1 MRRRTAL
8 GLGATTLAGVLAGC
22 LSRPSGAAGGDG
34 GGGGDGNDSGT
45 RDGTDGEPSGDAP
58 PTDAPRAAVS
68 LAGVDDP
75 PDLPVRPAVEVLH
88 ADATDERP
96 PRLRVTLTNEA
107 DHAVEV
113 GEGRAVL
120 FEYVGSSDRR
130 LVLLP
135 GPADRYEA
143 IRSGCWTLAEPIAV
157 TAEYRLLALDAGES
171 ISRDLG
177 VWGAAD
183 RDGGGDADACLPT
196 GEFRFESAYAVA
208 RDEQRGLDDPE
219 WEATWGFALR
229 VE

>member
-8 GLGATTLAGVLAGC
+8 GLGATTLAGVVTGC
-22 LSRPSGAAGGDG
+22 LSRPSGAGDG
-34 GGGGDGNDSGT
+34 GDD
-45 RDGTDGEPSGDAP
+45 DGTDDDTDGNGTDGDPSDA
-58 PTDAPRAAVS
+58 AERATVS
-68 LAGVDDP
+68 LAGADDP
-75 PDLPVRPAVEVLH
+75 PDLPVRHAVEVLD
-88 ADATDERP
+88 AEATDERP
-96 PRLRVTLTNEA
+96 PQLRVTLTNEA

-157 TAEYRLLALDAGES
+157 TEEYRLLALAAGES
-171 ISRDLG
+171 ILRDLG

-183 RDGGGDADACLPT
+183 RGGGGDADACLPT
-196 GEFRFESAYAVA
+196 GEFRFESTYNVA
-208 RDEQRGLDDPE
+208 RDEERVIDDPE
-219 WEATWGFALR
+219 WEAAWGFTLR